1 MNDLFALFYEKFY
14 YETDFSLEMFD
25 RFLYQKYAIIAII
38 SAAIFSLVFYF
49 LLDRPR
55 FAKIGLWFILLTV
68 ASFVS
73 AGYLYNDSKSI
84 MERDNIVFS
93 SEAYFG
99 VAIGSFVL
107 TLSVFF
113 ILSLFLRKL
122 SKNLSRTPF

>member
-1 MNDLFALFYEKFY
+1 MNDLFAIFYEKFY
-14 YETDFSLEMFD
+14 YETDFSLEMLD

-38 SAAIFSLVFYF
+38 SAAVFSLLFYF

-55 FAKIGLWFILLTV
+55 FAKIGLWLILLGV
-68 ASFVS
+68 ASFLS
-73 AGYLYNDSKSI
+73 AGYLYNDCKSI
-84 MERDNIVFS
+84 MEQGNREFQSD
-93 SEAYFG
+93 AYFG

-107 TLSVFF
+107 TLLVFF

>member
-38 SAAIFSLVFYF
+38 SAAVFSLVFYF

-84 MERDNIVFS
+84 MERDNLVFS

-107 TLSVFF
+107 TLFVFF
-113 ILSLFLRKL
+113 ILSLFFRKL

>member
-14 YETDFSLEMFD
+14 YETDFSLEMLD
-25 RFLYQKYAIIAII
+25 RFLYQKYAIIAIV
-38 SAAIFSLVFYF
+38 SAAVFSLVFYF

-55 FAKIGLWFILLTV
+55 FAKVGLWFILLAV

-73 AGYLYNDSKSI
+73 AGYHYNDCESI
-84 MERDNIVFS
+84 MERNNLVFP

-107 TLSVFF
+107 TLLVFF

>member
-14 YETDFSLEMFD
+14 YGTDFSLEMFD

-38 SAAIFSLVFYF
+38 SATVFSLVFYF

-73 AGYLYNDSKSI
+73 AGYLYNDCNSI
-84 MERDNIVFS
+84 MERDNLVFP

-107 TLSVFF
+107 TLLIFF

>member
-14 YETDFSLEMFD
+14 YRTDFSLEMLD

-38 SAAIFSLVFYF
+38 SATVFSLIFYF

-68 ASFVS
+68 ESFVS
-73 AGYLYNDSKSI
+73 AGYLYNDCKSI
-84 MERDNIVFS
+84 MERENLDFP

-99 VAIGSFVL
+99 VSIGSFVL
-107 TLSVFF
+107 ALLVFF

>member
-38 SAAIFSLVFYF
+38 SAAVFSLVFYF

-84 MERDNIVFS
+84 MERDNLVFS

-107 TLSVFF
+107 TLFVFF

>member
-25 RFLYQKYAIIAII
+25 RFLYQKYAILAII
-38 SAAIFSLVFYF
+38 SAAVFSLVFYF

-73 AGYLYNDSKSI
+73 AGYLYNDCKSM
-84 MERDNIVFS
+84 MERENLDFQSN
-93 SEAYFG
+93 AYFG

-107 TLSVFF
+107 TLLVFF

>member
-14 YETDFSLEMFD
+14 YETDFSLEMLD
-25 RFLYQKYAIIAII
+25 RFLYQKYAIIAIV
-38 SAAIFSLVFYF
+38 SAAVFSLVFYF

-55 FAKIGLWFILLTV
+55 FAKVGLWFILLAV

-73 AGYLYNDSKSI
+73 AGYHYNDCESI
-84 MERDNIVFS
+84 MERNNLVFP

-107 TLSVFF
+107 TLFVFF

>member
-1 MNDLFALFYEKFY
+1 MNDLFAIFYEKFY
-14 YETDFSLEMFD
+14 YETDFSLEMLD

-38 SAAIFSLVFYF
+38 SAAVFSLLFYF

-55 FAKIGLWFILLTV
+55 FAKIGLWLILLGV
-68 ASFVS
+68 ASFLS
-73 AGYLYNDSKSI
+73 AGYLYNDCKSI
-84 MERDNIVFS
+84 MEQGNREFQSD
-93 SEAYFG
+93 AYFG

-107 TLSVFF
+107 TLLIFF

>member
-1 MNDLFALFYEKFY
+1 MNDLFALLYEKFY

-38 SAAIFSLVFYF
+38 IAVAFSLVFYF

-55 FAKIGLWFILLTV
+55 FAKIGLWFIFLTV

-73 AGYLYNDSKSI
+73 AGYLYNDCMSI
-84 MERDNIVFS
+84 MERDNLVFP

-107 TLSVFF
+107 TLLIFF